1 MDDDWRR
8 LAAWLDLNAVF
19 RGSCD
24 PGDNEKESR
33 GEMLAMP
40 AIQ

>member
-24 PGDNEKESR
+24 PGDNEKERR